1 MAEQSQLTGSGE
13 PRNSHVHRDD
23 LTSVGAR
30 LPPKHSVHIVDVS
43 EGMEDALGLFAPEEP
58 IAEADDRADAD
69 TRFFDVIRAGPSDAL
84 STSLIVIEPAPP
96 VAPTAD
102 GISRD
107 SHLGALLFWTAL
119 ALLVFTVIGLG
130 LLDRAAVSRWM
141 ESITAAQPPLVNPPP
156 TFLRPTDTRSE
167 PPPSTPV
174 TSASPAVSDLAP
186 VDPAPSPRPSAAQV
200 GPGAPPL
207 AAPVAPA
214 VAAADAN
221 EIQSLVDR
229 YLNALTNFDVKE
241 AKAVWPRAN
250 ETALSRAFAGL
261 DEQRFELSGC
271 DIAVAGRNANASC
284 SGIVRYVP
292 KVGSKTMFVQRR
304 QWRFL
309 LRNSNDRWFIDNVQT
324 R

>member
-1 MAEQSQLTGSGE
+1 
-13 PRNSHVHRDD
+13 VHRDD
-23 LTSVGAR
+23 LTGVGAG
-30 LPPKHSVHIVDVS
+30 LPPKHSVHLVDIS

-69 TRFFDVIRAGPSDAL
+69 RKFLDAFRPGPSDSL
-84 STSLIVIEPAPP
+84 STPLIVIEPAPP
-96 VAPTAD
+96 IAPTAD
-102 GISRD
+102 GVSRD
-107 SHLGALLFWTAL
+107 SRLGALLFWAAL
-119 ALLVFTVIGLG
+119 ALLVFTVISRG

-141 ESITAAQPPLVNPPP
+141 ESITVAQPPVVTPPP
-156 TFLRPTDTRSE
+156 TFLRPTETRSDS
-167 PPPSTPV
+167 PPPTV

-186 VDPAPSPRPSAAQV
+186 ADPPPSPRGRAARV
-200 GPGAPPL
+200 SPGAPGL

-214 VAAADAN
+214 VSASDTN
-221 EIQSLVDR
+221 EIQSLVGR

-250 ETALSRAFAGL
+250 EAALSRAFTGL

-309 LRNSNDRWFIDNVQT
+309 LRNSNDRWFIDNVRT

>member
-1 MAEQSQLTGSGE
+1 MQSRRIGSGE
-13 PRNSHVHRDD
+13 PRDCHVLRDD

-30 LPPKHSVHIVDVS
+30 LPPKHSVHLIDISDGV
-43 EGMEDALGLFAPEEP
+43 EDALGLFALEEP
-58 IAEADDRADAD
+58 IAEADDRADPD
-69 TRFFDVIRAGPSDAL
+69 TRLLDVFRPGPSDSP
-84 STSLIVIEPAPP
+84 STSLIVIEHAPP
-96 VAPTAD
+96 IAPTAD
-102 GISRD
+102 GVSRD
-107 SHLGALLFWTAL
+107 SRLGALLFWAAL
-119 ALLVFTVIGLG
+119 ALLVFTVISLG
-130 LLDRAAVSRWM
+130 LLDKAAVSRWI
-141 ESITAAQPPLVNPPP
+141 ESITVAQPPVVNPPP
-156 TFLRPTDTRSE
+156 AFLRPTDTRSDF
-167 PPPSTPV
+167 PPPAPV

-186 VDPAPSPRPSAAQV
+186 AAPPPSPRRTAGRVS
-200 GPGAPPL
+200 PGAPRL

-214 VAAADAN
+214 VTASDTN
-221 EIQSLVDR
+221 EIQSLVGR

-250 ETALSRAFAGL
+250 ETALSRAFTGL

-284 SGIVRYVP
+284 RGIVRYVP

>member
-1 MAEQSQLTGSGE
+1 MQSRLTGSGE
-13 PRNSHVHRDD
+13 
-23 LTSVGAR
+23 G
-30 LPPKHSVHIVDVS
+30 I
-43 EGMEDALGLFAPEEP
+43 EDALGLFAPEEP

-69 TRFFDVIRAGPSDAL
+69 TRLLDVFRPGPSDSP
-84 STSLIVIEPAPP
+84 STSLIVIEHAPP
-96 VAPTAD
+96 IAPTAD
-102 GISRD
+102 GVSSDSR
-107 SHLGALLFWTAL
+107 LGTLLFWAAL
-119 ALLVFTVIGLG
+119 LLVFMAIGGG

-141 ESITAAQPPLVNPPP
+141 ESSTVAQPPVPNPPRP
-156 TFLRPTDTRSE
+156 FLRPTDTRSDS
-167 PPPSTPV
+167 PAPTPV

-186 VDPAPSPRPSAAQV
+186 ADPSPSPRRRAASV
-200 GPGAPPL
+200 SPGAPRL

-214 VAAADAN
+214 VTASDTN
-221 EIQSLVDR
+221 EIQSLVGR

-250 ETALSRAFAGL
+250 EAALSRAFTGL

-292 KVGSKTMFVQRR
+292 KVGSKTMFVRRR

-309 LRNSNDRWFIDNVQT
+309 LRNINDRWFIDNVQT